1 MARITYSYRQYPLSE
16 KLTNKS
22 KNVAFFTHP
31 LFGLGL
37 GTALWLGL
45 SIALDLSSDASNVLM
60 GIGMIGGPIALLII
74 RAKKFAQYDAEY
86 AKILKEQEKKN
97 TANKQPVVQQKPA
110 YQQPVQQQPVQQQP
124 VYQQPV
130 QQQQVQQPVTYQ
142 TPVMQQSAYHPPV
155 MQQPA
160 QPTYQPPVYQ
170 MSKTLDEQ
178 IDEICKIANDNLNAQ
193 NDPKIYW
200 ECAQKLEQ
208 MLQAHPDHER
218 LQRETAQILLNYSWH
233 STCTPFT
240 ERRKA
245 YNAARR
251 SLTLEKKKRETTELD
266 HRKYCLI
273 WHAVHGGREAGNL
286 FDIGALEDA
295 LLWLRTAATYKMEVP
310 DAERQQYQNVAI
322 PSARFYVGYWLGKA
336 YLEQSPPQ
344 KQKAKAVIEEALQAC
359 PYALIRQCDLNP
371 NRNTDTATLITRENL
386 MSLLQLASQ

>member
-16 KLTNKS
+16 KLTSKS
-22 KNVAFFTHP
+22 ANVAFFTHP

-37 GTALWLGL
+37 GTALWIGL
-45 SIALDLSSDASNVLM
+45 SMLLNLSSDASNVLM

-110 YQQPVQQQPVQQQP
+110 
-124 VYQQPV
+124 YQQPV

-218 LQRETAQILLNYSWH
+218 LQRETAQILANYSWH

-245 YNAARR
+245 YNAALR

-266 HRKYCLI
+266 CRKYCLI
-273 WHAVHGGREAGNL
+273 LHAVHGGIEAGNL
-286 FDIGALEDA
+286 FDISAMENALQ
-295 LLWLRTAATYKMEVP
+295 WLRTASTYKMEAP

-322 PSARFYVGYWLGKA
+322 LSARFYVGYWLGRA

-344 KQKAKAVIEEALQAC
+344 KQKAKAVIEEALQVC

-371 NRNTDTATLITRENL
+371 KLNTDTATVITREDL